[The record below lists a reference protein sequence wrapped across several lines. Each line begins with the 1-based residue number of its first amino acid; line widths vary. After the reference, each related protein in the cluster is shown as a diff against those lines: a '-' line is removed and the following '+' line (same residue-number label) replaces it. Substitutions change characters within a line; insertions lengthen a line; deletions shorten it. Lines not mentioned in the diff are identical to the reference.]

1 MERLVVIGASWG
13 GLDALNVVLGGL
25 PERFDAPVAIVQ
37 HRSALS
43 VDDGLAAT
51 IDRGSALPV
60 VEADDKVVL
69 VPGTVYLAP
78 ADYHLL
84 VERPGQL
91 ALSVDERVNQARPS
105 IDVLF
110 ESAADAY
117 GGEVIGVL
125 LTGAN
130 EDGAAGLRA
139 IRDRGGLCVVQDPA
153 TATRSRMPQSAI
165 DAGAADVVAPLP
177 QIAALLADRCASG
190 AAGRGASA
198 K

>member
-13 GLDALNVVLGGL
+13 GLDALGVVLGTL
-25 PERFDAPVAIVQ
+25 PARFDAPVAIVQ

-43 VDDGLAAT
+43 GDDGLAAT
-51 IDRGSALPV
+51 IDRSSALPV
-60 VEADDKVVL
+60 VEADDKTVL
-69 VPGTVYLAP
+69 EPGTAYLAP

-84 VERPGQL
+84 VERPGHL
-91 ALSVDERVNQARPS
+91 ALSVDDRVNQARPS

-110 ESAADAY
+110 ESAAEAY
-117 GGEVIGVL
+117 GERVIGVL

-130 EDGAAGLRA
+130 QDGAEGLCA
-139 IRDRGGLCVVQDPA
+139 IQERGGLCVVQDPA
-153 TATRSRMPQSAI
+153 TATRPRMPQSAI

-177 QIAALLADRCASG
+177 AIAALLSERCAR
-190 AAGRGASA
+190 AAPGDAAVA

>member
-1 MERLVVIGASWG
+1 MVIGASWG
-13 GLDALNVVLGGL
+13 GLDALGVVLGAL

-43 VDDGLAAT
+43 GDDGLAAT
-51 IDRGSALPV
+51 IDRSSALRV
-60 VEADDKVVL
+60 VDADDKDVL
-69 VPGTVYLAP
+69 EPGTAYLAP

-110 ESAADAY
+110 ESAAAAY
-117 GGEVIGVL
+117 GGGVIGVL

-130 EDGAAGLRA
+130 EDGAAGLCA
-139 IRDRGGLCVVQDPA
+139 IQARGGLCVVQDPA
-153 TATRSRMPQSAI
+153 TAARPRMPQSAI

-177 QIAALLADRCASG
+177 AIAALLTERCAG
-190 AAGRGASA
+190 AAPGS
-198 K
+198 

>member
-1 MERLVVIGASWG
+1 VVIGASWG
-13 GLDALNVVLGGL
+13 GLDALNVVLAAL
-25 PERFDAPVAIVQ
+25 PERFDAPVVIVQ

-43 VDDGLAAT
+43 ADDGLAAT

-60 VEADDKVVL
+60 VEADDKVAL
-69 VPGTVYLAP
+69 VPGTAYLAP

-84 VERPGQL
+84 VERSGHL
-91 ALSVDERVNQARPS
+91 ALSVDERIKQARPS

-110 ESAADAY
+110 ESAAEAY

-139 IRDRGGLCVVQDPA
+139 IHERGGLCVVQDPA

-177 QIAALLADRCASG
+177 QIAALLAERCASG
-190 AAGRGASA
+190 APGPGAVA